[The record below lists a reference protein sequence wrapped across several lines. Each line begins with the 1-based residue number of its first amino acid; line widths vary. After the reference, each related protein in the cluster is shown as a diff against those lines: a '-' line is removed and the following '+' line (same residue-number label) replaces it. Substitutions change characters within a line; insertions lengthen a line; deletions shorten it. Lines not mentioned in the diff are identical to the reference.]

1 MTGRSPESTQ
11 PRATCSNHNTSN
23 KGRSPNR
30 KIIQRNVKQPW
41 LRAGTGRSPK
51 SKIIL
56 RSVQQPW
63 LRAKTGR
70 SPKGNTAQGNTLG
83 VSSLTNWRAVSATG
97 TSEILVRSFL
107 LLFQSASL
115 LESLYPGRCPGLYS
129 YWAFSPSLLAASTVV
144 RCHGYTPYWAF
155 SPSLLSASTGVRYH
169 SYASVGLSARLCSQ
183 HQLVN
188 SVLGY
193 ALLPLL
199 GVNIALLIYI
209 C

>member
-1 MTGRSPESTQ
+1 M
-11 PRATCSNHNTSN
+11 CSNHNTSN

-115 LESLYPGRCPGLYS
+115 LESLYPGRCPGLIS

-144 RCHGYTPYWAF
+144 RCYGYTPYWAF
-155 SPSLLSASTGVRYH
+155 SPSCSQHQLLYGVMVIRLI
-169 SYASVGLSARLCSQ
+169 GLSARLCSQ

-193 ALLPLL
+193 ALLPLR

-209 C
+209 CW

>member
-1 MTGRSPESTQ
+1 M
-11 PRATCSNHNTSN
+11 CSNHNTSN

-30 KIIQRNVKQPW
+30 KIIQRNVQQPW

-70 SPKGNTAQGNTLG
+70 SPKRNTAQGNTLG
-83 VSSLTNWRAVSATG
+83 TSAPTIQRAVSATG
-97 TSEILVRSFL
+97 DSEVFVRSPSFCSFRAQVCWS
-107 LLFQSASL
+107 LFTQ
-115 LESLYPGRCPGLYS
+115 G
-129 YWAFSPSLLAASTVV
+129 AALG
-144 RCHGYTPYWAF
+144 CI
-155 SPSLLSASTGVRYH
+155 LI
-169 SYASVGLSARLCSQ
+169 GLSARLCSQ
-183 HQLVN
+183 HQLLYGVMVIHLIGLSLRLCSQHQLVY